1 MITAVGEGIRSAV
14 LPCSL
19 ALLLPASAVVLAARH
34 HPLVALGGFS
44 GAATLM
50 MWLRATGF
58 LALST
63 IPLGTTLLGIVAVG
77 AMAAF
82 LARHAPNLL
91 GTAGLALGPGAMAG
105 WIWQPCVGL
114 ALGRIL
120 DRAGSG
126 SVLALA
132 ELTAYALGVV
142 LPAAAIALAR
152 VALGD
157 SESPRRAVTVAG
169 AALGIGIGI
178 LVVTGIHQE
187 VVGWLARISV

>member
-1 MITAVGEGIRSAV
+1 MIGAVVEGIRSGV
-14 LPCSL
+14 VPCSL

-44 GAATLM
+44 GAAALL

-77 AMAAF
+77 AMAKF
-82 LARHAPNLL
+82 LASHAPNLL
-91 GTAGLALGPGAMAG
+91 TTAGLALGPGAMAG
-105 WIWQPCVGL
+105 WIWQPCVGP

-120 DRAGSG
+120 DRAASG
-126 SVLALA
+126 SVLALP
-132 ELTAYALGVV
+132 ELTAYTLGVV

-152 VALGD
+152 IALGD
-157 SESPRRAVTVAG
+157 SASPRRVVTVAG
-169 AALGIGIGI
+169 AVLGIGIGI
-178 LVVTGIHQE
+178 LVVTGIHQQ
-187 VVGWLARISV
+187 VIGWLARSSV